1 MPPDSIFFENPLTK
15 IAIKQTFSSSW
26 GEHTSNGTM
35 VKAIFF
41 CFSWVASRHYKYST
55 NILN

>member
-26 GEHTSNGTM
+26 GEHTSNGIM
-35 VKAIFF
+35 VKAKNVY
-41 CFSWVASRHYKYST
+41 FSWVASSIT
-55 NILN
+55 NIQQIY